1 MPERKSHGKLI
12 FGVLS
17 VVFGM
22 LLFAFALVPLYDVF
36 CEMTGINDKG
46 GRVRAEVPT
55 EIDTSRSVRIKFIT
69 HVISDIPFEFKA
81 DEVIIDIHPG
91 EVKKMIFHV
100 NNPVDKEVS
109 GTFVATVSPGFGARY
124 VKKTECFS
132 FDRQEIAA
140 YENKPMSVV
149 FFIDKDL
156 PKDVKELT
164 LFYTLYNTPGA

>member
-1 MPERKSHGKLI
+1 MPERKSHFKLLL
-12 FGVLS
+12 GLLS
-17 VVFGM
+17 IVFGM

-36 CEMTGINDKG
+36 CEMTGLNDKG
-46 GRVRAEVPT
+46 GRVIAQTPT
-55 EIDTSRSVRIKFIT
+55 EIDTSRLIRIKFIT
-69 HVISDIPFEFKA
+69 HVNSETPFEFAA

-100 NNPVDKEVS
+100 NNPTDAEINT
-109 GTFVATVSPGFGARY
+109 TFVATVSPGLGTRY
-124 VKKTECFS
+124 VKKTDCFS
-132 FDRQEIAA
+132 FNRQEIGA

-164 LFYTLYNTPGA
+164 LFYTLFNTPGA